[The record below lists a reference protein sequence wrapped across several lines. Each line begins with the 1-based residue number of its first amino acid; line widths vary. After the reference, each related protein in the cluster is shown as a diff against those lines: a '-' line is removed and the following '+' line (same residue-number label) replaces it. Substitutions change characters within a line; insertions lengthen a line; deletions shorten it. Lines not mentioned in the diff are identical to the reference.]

1 LQERSAPVEG
11 AEIAMMPTMRI
22 VSVNVGLPRTVQWKG
37 KAVSTGIFKTPVSG
51 RIRLKPLNFDGDRQ
65 ADLSV
70 HGGPD
75 KAAYV
80 YPAEHYAYW
89 RRELP
94 DMVLPWGIFGEN
106 LTSEGLDESA
116 LQIGDRFRIGSAEL
130 IVSQPRLPCFKLG
143 LRFGRDDM
151 VKRFLAS
158 GRLGFYC
165 RVAAEGEVAA
175 GDEALLVERAKDSL
189 AVSEITRLYARDKDD
204 LEGLQRMVRVAA
216 LSEDWRDFFKERIQ
230 RIETSVRHPA
240 VQPPAWT
247 GFRPFILQE
256 KIRESEDVCSFHLV
270 PENGQPLPP
279 YRPGQFLT
287 VRLAI
292 RGVERPVVRSYSL
305 SDVARADYY
314 RITIK
319 KVGLVSTHFHDQ
331 FAVGDRIEVK
341 APAGTFTIDAERRD
355 RPVVL
360 IGGGIG
366 ITPLLSM
373 LEGIGAVEP
382 SFETWLLYA
391 VRDDRQHIMRQQLET
406 IARTRSK
413 VHLRVF
419 YSRPARAVDDPNID
433 VGHIDLE
440 AMKRLLP
447 SNACDFYVCGPAAM
461 MESVTKGL
469 QVWGVPIDRV
479 HTEAFGPSAVKQVS
493 QGLIPQAGDQFDVT
507 FGRSGTTAR
516 WTHREAS
523 LLELAEENSVAIDF
537 GCRAGSCGTCV
548 TRLLSGSVRYLH
560 QPNAPLEPGQILPC
574 IAVPAEPL
582 TLDA

>member
-1 LQERSAPVEG
+1 
-11 AEIAMMPTMRI
+11 MPTMKI

-37 KAVSTGIFKTPVSG
+37 KAVSTGIFKMPVSG
-51 RIRLKPLNFDGDRQ
+51 RVRLKTLNFDGDRQ

-75 KAAYV
+75 KAVYV
-80 YPAEHYAYW
+80 YPAEYYAYW

-94 DMVLPWGIFGEN
+94 DMILPWGIFGEN
-106 LTSEGLDESA
+106 LTSEGLEESA
-116 LQIGDRFRIGSAEL
+116 LQIGDRFRIGSAEV

-151 VKRFLAS
+151 LKRFLAS
-158 GRLGFYC
+158 GRLGFYL
-165 RVAAEGEVAA
+165 RVAAEGEIAA
-175 GDEALLVERAKDSL
+175 GDEMLLIERAKESL

-204 LEGLQRMVRVAA
+204 LEGLQRMVQVAA

-230 RIETSVRHPA
+230 RIGTSVHHPT
-240 VQPPAWT
+240 VQPPAWA
-247 GFRPFILQE
+247 GFRPFILRE
-256 KIRESEDVCSFHLV
+256 KIQESENVLSFHLA
-270 PENGQPLPP
+270 PEDGQPLPP
-279 YRPGQFLT
+279 HRPGQFLT

-292 RGVERPVVRSYSL
+292 RGVERPVVRSYSI
-305 SDVARADYY
+305 SDVARVDHY
-314 RITIK
+314 RVTIR
-319 KVGLVSTHFHDQ
+319 KVGLASTHFHDQ
-331 FAVGDRIEVK
+331 LAVGDRIEVK
-341 APAGTFTIDAERRD
+341 APAGTFTIDEGRQG

-373 LEGIGAVEP
+373 LEGISAAEP
-382 SFETWLLYA
+382 SFETWLLYG
-391 VRDDRQHIMRQQLET
+391 VRDDRDYIMRSRLET
-406 IARTRSK
+406 IARTHSN
-413 VHLRVF
+413 VHLRMF
-419 YSRPARAVDDPNID
+419 YSRPARAVNGPNIE

-461 MESVTKGL
+461 MESMTRDL
-469 QVWGVPIDRV
+469 QVWGVPIERV
-479 HTEAFGPSAVKQVS
+479 HTEAFGPSAIKQVGQGPTS
-493 QGLIPQAGDQFDVT
+493 QADSPFDVT
-507 FGRSGTTAR
+507 FERSGTTVQ
-516 WTHREAS
+516 WSQGESS

-537 GCRAGSCGTCV
+537 GCRAGSCGTCA